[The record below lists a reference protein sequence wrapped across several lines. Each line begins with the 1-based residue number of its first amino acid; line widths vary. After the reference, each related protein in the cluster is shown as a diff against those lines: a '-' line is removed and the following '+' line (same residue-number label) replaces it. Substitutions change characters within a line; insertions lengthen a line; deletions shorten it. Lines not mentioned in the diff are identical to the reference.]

1 MLLLDEPTNN
11 LDLDSIRAMKE
22 AVVAYQGACIIASH
36 DMNFVNGTCDRI
48 YHIAQGKLVRLEGG
62 TEEFKARVG
71 AETAEEA
78 RRLLQQLHGPR
89 SVPYL
94 PRLIPS

>member
-1 MLLLDEPTNN
+1 MSYLL
-11 LDLDSIRAMKE
+11 AH
-22 AVVAYQGACIIASH
+22 VC
-36 DMNFVNGTCDRI
+36 
-48 YHIAQGKLVRLEGG
+48 VRLNMIMKLWEAIVRQPGPG
-62 TEEFKARVG
+62 TEEIKVRVG

-94 PRLIPS
+94 PKQVPQ

>member
-1 MLLLDEPTNN
+1 MAM
-11 LDLDSIRAMKE
+11 DLEEQIDMTMKLWEATIRPP
-22 AVVAYQGACIIASH
+22 GP
-36 DMNFVNGTCDRI
+36 
-48 YHIAQGKLVRLEGG
+48 G
-62 TEEFKARVG
+62 TEEFRARVG